1 MSVSAIGAEILG
13 GVESTPPHDIRVS
26 KHPMALGVNTCK
38 STYYILQFIMSIH
51 MHIFDKSKRK
61 IQVK

>member
-13 GVESTPPHDIRVS
+13 GVESTPPPWYTS
-26 KHPMALGVNTCK
+26 LEHPMALGVNTCK